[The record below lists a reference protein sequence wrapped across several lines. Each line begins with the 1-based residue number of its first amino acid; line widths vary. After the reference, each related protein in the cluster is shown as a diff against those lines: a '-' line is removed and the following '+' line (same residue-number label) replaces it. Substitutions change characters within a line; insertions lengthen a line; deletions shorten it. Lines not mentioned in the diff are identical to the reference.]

1 MLNKNRS
8 KIVIY
13 SLIGLATV
21 ALATV
26 GFSGWIID
34 GSVDTNENVSVTV
47 SEIADRTT
55 VIEVL
60 DSRIPLSSQN
70 EYVERIVSNKPKL
83 YVLTKID
90 LSDEKETKKWVDYF
104 NQNGNKAIAINL
116 KDNRSYEAIFKK
128 IVEFCREKD
137 EKYKKKGI
145 KNISTRA
152 MIIGIPNVGKSTL
165 INYLA
170 KKSLTDVANKPG
182 LTKNVRWVKINT
194 PGILEPQYE
203 NKQKA
208 LNLALIGSIKETIL
222 PKDQLATKINEFLI
236 KYYKDEYQK
245 RYDLDLTSTKL
256 EDILPQI
263 AKKRG
268 FILKN
273 NELDLL
279 KATDTLINEFK
290 NGIISK
296 YTIERVS

>member
-1 MLNKNRS
+1 
-8 KIVIY
+8 
-13 SLIGLATV
+13 
-21 ALATV
+21 
-26 GFSGWIID
+26 
-34 GSVDTNENVSVTV
+34 
-47 SEIADRTT
+47 
-55 VIEVL
+55 
-60 DSRIPLSSQN
+60 
-70 EYVERIVSNKPKL
+70 
-83 YVLTKID
+83 
-90 LSDEKETKKWVDYF
+90 
-104 NQNGNKAIAINL
+104 
-116 KDNRSYEAIFKK
+116 
-128 IVEFCREKD
+128 
-137 EKYKKKGI
+137 
-145 KNISTRA
+145 

-182 LTKNVRWVKINT
+182 LTKNVRWVKINNLEILDT

-236 KYYKDEYQK
+236 KYYKDEYQE

>member
-1 MLNKNRS
+1 MEEYKSLNSQNIHWFPGHMKKAINRINELL
-8 KIVIY
+8 KM
-13 SLIGLATV
+13 
-21 ALATV
+21 
-26 GFSGWIID
+26 
-34 GSVDTNENVSVTV
+34 VDF
-47 SEIADRTT
+47 
-55 VIEVL
+55 VIELL

-128 IVEFCREKD
+128 IVEFCKEKD

-182 LTKNVRWVKINT
+182 LTKNVHWVKINNLEILDT

-236 KYYKDEYQK
+236 KYYKDEYQE

>member
-1 MLNKNRS
+1 MEEYKSLNSQNIHWFPGHMKKTINRIS
-8 KIVIY
+8 ELLKM
-13 SLIGLATV
+13 
-21 ALATV
+21 
-26 GFSGWIID
+26 
-34 GSVDTNENVSVTV
+34 VDF
-47 SEIADRTT
+47 
-55 VIEVL
+55 VIELL

-70 EYVERIVSNKPKL
+70 EYIERIVSNKPKL

-128 IVEFCREKD
+128 IVEFCKEKD

-182 LTKNVRWVKINT
+182 LTKNVRWVKMNNLEILDT

-236 KYYKDEYQK
+236 KYYKDEYQR

>member
-1 MLNKNRS
+1 MEEYKSLNSQNIHWFPGHMKKAINRIS
-8 KIVIY
+8 ELLKM
-13 SLIGLATV
+13 
-21 ALATV
+21 
-26 GFSGWIID
+26 
-34 GSVDTNENVSVTV
+34 VDF
-47 SEIADRTT
+47 
-55 VIEVL
+55 VIELL

-182 LTKNVRWVKINT
+182 LTKNVRWVKINNLEILDT

-245 RYDLDLTSTKL
+245 RYDLELTSTKL

>member
-1 MLNKNRS
+1 MEEYKSLNSQNIHWFPGNMKKAINRIS
-8 KIVIY
+8 ELLKM
-13 SLIGLATV
+13 
-21 ALATV
+21 
-26 GFSGWIID
+26 
-34 GSVDTNENVSVTV
+34 VDF
-47 SEIADRTT
+47 
-55 VIEVL
+55 VIELL

-70 EYVERIVSNKPKL
+70 EHIERIVSNKPKL

-170 KKSLTDVANKPG
+170 KKSITDVANKPG
-182 LTKNVRWVKINT
+182 LTKNVRWVKINNLEILDT